1 MNQTTQTTNK
11 ARTAQRWR
19 ALFLLLI
26 GVTFFACGG
35 NNTKTKNIS
44 KSDGTHVFRNANFGM
59 SAAKVKAGES
69 EAVKL
74 VDDTPEKLQYTADMG
89 ENDFS
94 DIIYHFNGADE
105 LIEIEFNLYFDD
117 KQNAQDIHAGLISQ
131 FSSDYKSVS
140 DNSWIGNAGGT
151 DFQVFARRSE
161 SISTPGVYVIWQPL

>member
-11 ARTAQRWR
+11 ARTAERWR
-19 ALFLLLI
+19 ALFLLFV
-26 GVTFFACGG
+26 GVAFFACGG
-35 NNTKTKNIS
+35 SNGKTNA

-59 SAAKVKAGES
+59 SQAQIKASET

-74 VDDTPEKLQYTADMG
+74 TIDTPEKLTYTADMG

-94 DIIYHFNGADE
+94 DIIYHFNSADK

-117 KQNAQDIHAGLISQ
+117 KQNAQDIHAGLIQQ
-131 FSSDYKSVS
+131 FNRDYKSVS
-140 DNSWIGNAGGT
+140 SNSWIGTVGDT

-161 SISTPGVYVIWQPL
+161 SITRPGIYVIWQPL